1 MNNPGLYLRYNLLY
15 ILNALMTSP
24 SVTTIVKMVESLPSA
39 LQEKVAEHIREFI
52 ADLEDEAKWDASFER
67 THDRLIA
74 SAQKAKQ
81 EIAAGKAAP
90 MDYEQL

>member
-1 MNNPGLYLRYNLLY
+1 MP
-15 ILNALMTSP
+15 SP
-24 SVTTIVKMVESLPSA
+24 SVTTLIAMVESLPA
-39 LQEKVAEHIREFI
+39 TLQERVVEQVREFI

-67 THDRLIA
+67 THDKLLE

-81 EIAAGKAAP
+81 EIAEGQSSP